1 MKKHT
6 ITMLIITLLLA
17 ISMLAGCGGGEDT
30 SKPTAAPTQAPTK
43 APTQVPEATATPIP
57 TEAPTQTPELSPF
70 EYSINYVTDG
80 LFALYEGAC
89 NTRDQGLLEDWNYWE
104 DLSTNEND
112 LEELPL
118 SDQLY
123 FDEDGLFIES
133 QLIAFP
139 EIFHDTINAGEF
151 TIELQ
156 FGDLEL
162 TGTSWIC
169 FIQDY
174 ANNHDQLSFY
184 YNVGAGELTLK
195 LNNNDRPK
203 FKIAPEDMANHTY
216 SVTVSKTDG
225 VAIMYQ
231 DGVEVSRASLT
242 KDFSVISL
250 CIGHRAAERCY
261 TGVYESIRFYSRA
274 LTADEIAQNAALEN
288 GITTNR

>member
-57 TEAPTQTPELSPF
+57 TEAPTQTPELPPF

-80 LFALYEGAC
+80 LFALYEGAF